1 MPPKGHKRKSLSET
15 NSIFLFHLM
24 VNRVPSDRSSL
35 KFSGDN
41 EKRKGKNLLEGKGE
55 SYPGANSLIYSILNC
70 QKMARL
76 LKLLIEH
83 RDSQR
88 ERFLAVDGRRW
99 QAYIIPVIIRLETF
113 VALSGPSPPEGY
125 SIS

>member
-1 MPPKGHKRKSLSET
+1 
-15 NSIFLFHLM
+15 M

-41 EKRKGKNLLEGKGE
+41 EKRKGKKISEGNRE

-70 QKMARL
+70 QNIARL
-76 LKLLIEH
+76 LKLLIQS

-88 ERFLAVDGRRW
+88 ERFLAVDGCGW
-99 QAYIIPVIIRLETF
+99 QAYFIPVIIRLSTF
-113 VALSGPSPPEGY
+113 VALSGPSPLEGD